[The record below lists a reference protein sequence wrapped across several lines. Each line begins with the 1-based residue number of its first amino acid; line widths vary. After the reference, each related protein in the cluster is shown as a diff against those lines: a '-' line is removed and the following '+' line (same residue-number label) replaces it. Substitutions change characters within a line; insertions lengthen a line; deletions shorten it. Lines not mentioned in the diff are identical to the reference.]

1 MQKFVIGDIHGGLKA
16 LKEVLAKTPIQ
27 KEDLLIFLGDYV
39 DGWSESAETI
49 DFLMD
54 LSKEQKC
61 IFIRGNHDE
70 LVLDYLK
77 NGINLKSWR
86 DHGGEATIANY
97 AAQSEETIAKH
108 IAFLEET
115 ILYHV
120 DDENRLFIHGGFANH
135 RGPQHE
141 YYPHLMSWD
150 RSLWETACAIDPKL
164 KPEDIRYPNRLR
176 MFKEIYIGH
185 TPVTRIGRDTPTNF
199 ANVWNIDTGA
209 AFKGSLSILN
219 IDTKEYWQSTAV
231 HELYPEEKGRN

>member
-86 DHGGEATIANY
+86 DHGGEATIQNY

-115 ILYHV
+115 ILYYV

-141 YYPHLMSWD
+141 YYPHLMCWD

-164 KPEDIRYPNRLR
+164 TPEDIRYPNRLR

-219 IDTKEYWQSTAV
+219 VATKEYWQSTAV